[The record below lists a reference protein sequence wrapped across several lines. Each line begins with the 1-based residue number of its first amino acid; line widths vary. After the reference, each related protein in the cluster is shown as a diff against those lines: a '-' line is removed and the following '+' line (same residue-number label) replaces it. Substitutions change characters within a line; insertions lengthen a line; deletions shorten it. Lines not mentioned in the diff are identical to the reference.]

1 MGIWDL
7 VTGDLAYFGMG
18 TLGLVLGDLGT
29 KLIQRR
35 HEWEFGTCNWGRHE
49 WEFGTCNWGHGDL
62 DQDFAMAMGSLGLVT
77 WGLGGSGVKHLSGRK
92 NDDDDDDDDHNTF
105 RPVVAR

>member
-35 HEWEFGTCNWGRHE
+35 HEWEFGTWG
-49 WEFGTCNWGHGDL
+49 
-62 DQDFAMAMGSLGLVT
+62 T
-77 WGLGGSGVKHLSGRK
+77 WGLGSGLWNGHGDFGTGLLGTWGFRRE
-92 NDDDDDDDDHNTF
+92 TF
-105 RPVVAR
+105 IRAKE